1 MNRYLSTD
9 QPGTRSSSL
18 LSRSRRVNRA
28 VEAARRVGCGLTG
41 TEAPHKSLPHIRA
54 LRSGLLN
61 HVPRVPSACRSPQ
74 AETCTP
80 RRPPGAMGIADK
92 LRSLSL
98 PGNWQVRTDEE
109 GNQFYWNS
117 HTFKKQSTRPKALGL
132 GWREQR
138 DHETGEV
145 YVYNILTRQSQAA
158 PPERQVQ
165 RPPPEIVPPPP
176 TVEMYEE
183 SVRQR
188 RQTMLEESTKTSPA
202 DVSVRTSSM
211 REPSQ
216 AFHTHRAA
224 AKAGVPV
231 AVDPFS
237 LRNRAGCKTL
247 CGPAWP
253 SCAQPACGSSA
264 PAEMTVLL
272 PKSGAR
278 WGSSQA
284 GTQNG
289 AELKPPGPPPGA
301 PPGPPPGAPP
311 GGPPGALP
319 AVAESDS
326 PGGSDERATAKA
338 GQPSPQ
344 TSAVRASR
352 PRPSHP
358 PSSLCPFAHPPRPAL
373 APVRPINR
381 NRSAPGTYGEAR
393 AIYAEEAFP

>member
-1 MNRYLSTD
+1 
-9 QPGTRSSSL
+9 
-18 LSRSRRVNRA
+18 
-28 VEAARRVGCGLTG
+28 
-41 TEAPHKSLPHIRA
+41 
-54 LRSGLLN
+54 
-61 HVPRVPSACRSPQ
+61 
-74 AETCTP
+74 
-80 RRPPGAMGIADK
+80 MGIVNK
-92 LRSLSL
+92 LRSFSL
-98 PGNWQVRTDEE
+98 PAHWHVRTDEE
-109 GNQFYWNS
+109 GNEFYWNS
-117 HTFKKQSTRPKALGL
+117 HTFKKQSTRPTALGL
-132 GWREQR
+132 GWREQI

-176 TVEMYEE
+176 TMEMYEE

-188 RQTMLEESTKTSPA
+188 RQTMLEESTKTSPGIA
-202 DVSVRTSSM
+202 SELSVRTTSM
-211 REPSQ
+211 REPSLT
-216 AFHTHRAA
+216 FHTHRAA

-253 SCAQPACGSSA
+253 TCAQPACGSSA

-284 GTQNG
+284 GTENG

-301 PPGPPPGAPP
+301 PPGPPPGTPP

-358 PSSLCPFAHPPRPAL
+358 PSSLCPFAPPPRPAL

>member
-1 MNRYLSTD
+1 
-9 QPGTRSSSL
+9 
-18 LSRSRRVNRA
+18 
-28 VEAARRVGCGLTG
+28 
-41 TEAPHKSLPHIRA
+41 
-54 LRSGLLN
+54 
-61 HVPRVPSACRSPQ
+61 
-74 AETCTP
+74 
-80 RRPPGAMGIADK
+80 MGIADK

-138 DHETGEV
+138 DHQTGEV
-145 YVYNILTRQSQAA
+145 YIYNILTRQSQAA

-231 AVDPFS
+231 TVDPFS
-237 LRNRAGCKTL
+237 LRNRTGCKTS
-247 CGPAWP
+247 CGP
-253 SCAQPACGSSA
+253 G
-264 PAEMTVLL
+264 
-272 PKSGAR
+272 
-278 WGSSQA
+278 
-284 GTQNG
+284 
-289 AELKPPGPPPGA
+289 
-301 PPGPPPGAPP
+301 
-311 GGPPGALP
+311 
-319 AVAESDS
+319 
-326 PGGSDERATAKA
+326 
-338 GQPSPQ
+338 
-344 TSAVRASR
+344 
-352 PRPSHP
+352 
-358 PSSLCPFAHPPRPAL
+358 L
-373 APVRPINR
+373 AY
-381 NRSAPGTYGEAR
+381 T
-393 AIYAEEAFP
+393 